1 MGRPRLRTW
10 RWAWA
15 VGVALVALGSTA
27 PTARAASSA
36 QALEVPPDYTPFE
49 RRTPPR
55 FFPDALDQLVA
66 DALVH
71 ATLGDLPALEADYAA
86 LAAQERGRG
95 RPEAGSPLADQV
107 LDLLLAN
114 IVERD
119 RVLQAQEAALAL
131 SPDPSRRAA
140 LRQRIERDLRRRAD
154 ASLLEGRLQR
164 VGGFANRLLG
174 SGNLLAFLSPMP
186 LEVPIRSLLSAAMH
200 LDDLVGMDPRERRAL
215 VLYEEF
221 LRRYPDSKDA
231 PAVTERV
238 KGLRARRAA
247 ALRDREI
254 AAGEAAQEAG
264 RPAEAEFHFR
274 QALVHDPDSKAARRG
289 LGAAQAARQ
298 GTDAAA
304 RHAMAAGAG
313 EPAFADPGEAADYES
328 LLRALAAGQAGAT
341 FDAASAFA
349 ARHPA
354 SPLADAAKD
363 AAALALE
370 RQGRGEEAR
379 TLLEEI
385 AASGRGPERARA
397 EALLRD
403 PEINRLLALRGAKSQ
418 HTRETIQYILL
429 GRGGGRDQLA
439 FALTPLLL
447 HGTAAIL
454 PVAPF
459 LLVMRGMA
467 LFEVV
472 TGNPISQ
479 QPIIEAAQRV
489 LREGPGNEAAVREA
503 AGALGRAYEREG
515 AYEMALYY
523 YALAGEAD
531 EARTGDLRRK
541 AAKALLGLAERAR
554 GIRQKGRYLAA
565 LARRYPETEEAKE
578 AIRGLRELMHP
589 RYGGIRITRKFLQE
603 NPDLAGPEGLG
614 LTASLVEG
622 GGDVALADEGVTLL
636 PGGSLLINYRT
647 PQGPRYKVYPLGEGE
662 ALRALT
668 ALREVSYRRAAEA
681 EGSAKPPTLP
691 APEFLTARFP
701 SEESPGSAGGGSA
714 RSDIELVRGAGP
726 AGGYPAFDLEFLTA
740 GERREREK
748 EKGGH
753 PGGTRPGGPRI
764 QADLFAGSPSAQG
777 VFPALGTEVALGAS
791 GRGAFAGT
799 RLPLPVFR
807 DSLPL
812 EFLVEGGTGRFGLVP
827 QLALPDAEEGLEPY
841 K

>member
-1 MGRPRLRTW
+1 MARPRRRTW
-10 RWAWA
+10 RWGRA
-15 VGVALVALGSTA
+15 VGVALLAIGTTPLA
-27 PTARAASSA
+27 AQAASSA
-36 QALEVPPDYTPFE
+36 HTLEALPDYTPFE
-49 RRTPPR
+49 RQTPPR

-71 ATLGDLPALEADYAA
+71 ATLGDLAALEADHAA

-95 RPEAGSPLADQV
+95 GPEAGSPLADQV

-119 RVLQAQEAALAL
+119 RGLEAQEAALAL
-131 SPDPSRRAA
+131 SPDPTRRAA
-140 LRQRIERDLRRRAD
+140 LRQRLQRDLRRRAD

-164 VGGFANRLLG
+164 MGGFANRLLG
-174 SGNLLAFLSPMP
+174 SANLLAFLSPMP
-186 LEVPIRSLLSAAMH
+186 LEAPIQSLLSAAMH

-231 PAVTERV
+231 PAVAERV
-238 KGLRARRAA
+238 EGLRARRAA

-254 AAGEAAQEAG
+254 AAAEAAQEAG

-274 QALVHDPDSKAARRG
+274 QALVSDPDSKAARRG
-289 LGAAQAARQ
+289 LAAAEAARQ
-298 GTDAAA
+298 GAEAAA

-313 EPAFADPGEAADYES
+313 EPAFPDPGEAADYES
-328 LLRALAAGQAGAT
+328 LLRALAAGEGGAT

-370 RQGRGEEAR
+370 RQGRGPEAR
-379 TLLEEI
+379 ALLEEI
-385 AASGRGPERARA
+385 AASGRGPEPARA

-418 HTRETIQYILL
+418 HTRETIQYVLL
-429 GRGGGRDQLA
+429 GRGGGREQFA

-447 HGTAAIL
+447 HGTAAIPPL
-454 PVAPF
+454 APF

-479 QPIIEAAQRV
+479 KPIIEAAQRV
-489 LREGPGNEAAVREA
+489 LREGPSDEAAVREA
-503 AGALGRAYEREG
+503 ARALGRAYEREG

-531 EARTGDLRRK
+531 EARTGDLRGK
-541 AAKALLGLAERAR
+541 AAKALRGLAERAR
-554 GIRQKGRYLAA
+554 GIREKGTYLAA

-578 AIRGLRELMHP
+578 ALRGLRELMHP

-614 LTASLVEG
+614 LKASLVEG

-636 PGGSLLINYRT
+636 PGGSLLVNYRT
-647 PQGPRYKVYPLGEGE
+647 PQGPRHKVYPLDEAG
-662 ALRALT
+662 ALRALA

-681 EGSAKPPTLP
+681 EGSGRPSTLP
-691 APEFLTARFP
+691 APGLLAARLP
-701 SEESPGSAGGGSA
+701 REESPGSVGGGSA
-714 RSDIELVRGAGP
+714 RSDIELVRGTGP
-726 AGGYPAFDLEFLTA
+726 AGGHPAFDLEFLTA
-740 GERREREK
+740 GEQREREK
-748 EKGGH
+748 GKAGH
-753 PGGTRPGGPRI
+753 PADGPRI

-777 VFPALGTEVALGAS
+777 VLPALGTEVALGAS
-791 GRGAFAGT
+791 GRGAFGGT

-812 EFLVEGGTGRFGLVP
+812 EFLVEGGAGRFGLVP
-827 QLALPDAEEGLEPY
+827 QLGLPDAGEGLEPY